1 MKSALKLQF
10 RNHIFKAAIMPT
22 IACNLKQIQSQICHA
37 EKLYQREENS
47 VQLLAVS
54 KTKPASAIVSAYQ
67 AGQRHFGENYLQEA
81 LNKQLELSAFEITWH
96 FIGAIQSNKTKLLAT
111 HFDWVHCV
119 DSLKIAE
126 RLSSQRPENLP
137 PLNICIQVNIS
148 EEESKAGILL
158 DELPEFVA
166 KISPLPN
173 LNLRGVMTIPAPQ
186 TDVEAQRESYRKLV
200 AATKALKNENLTT
213 FSFGMSDDL
222 EAAIAEGSTIVRIG
236 TALFGTRNCSIGLF
250 LKNEASNTTFD

>member
-1 MKSALKLQF
+1 
-10 RNHIFKAAIMPT
+10 MPT
-22 IACNLKQIQSQICHA
+22 IATNLKQIHTRIQQTEQTHGR
-37 EKLYQREENS
+37 KKNS

-54 KTKPASAIVSAYQ
+54 KTKPASMLASAYQ

-81 LNKQLELSAFEITWH
+81 LNKQRELGAYSITWH

-137 PLNICIQVNIS
+137 PLNLCIQVNIS
-148 EEESKAGILL
+148 NEASKSGISL
-158 DELPEFVA
+158 DELPDLVTQ
-166 KISPLPN
+166 ISQLPN
-173 LNLRGVMTIPAPQ
+173 LNLRGVMAIPAPE
-186 TDVEAQRESYRKLV
+186 TDFLKQREPFKKLV
-200 AATKALKNENLTT
+200 DAVKALNNQSLTT

-222 EAAIAEGSTIVRIG
+222 EAAIAEGSTLVRIG
-236 TALFGTRNCSIGLF
+236 TALFGSRVPKS
-250 LKNEASNTTFD
+250 AD